1 MVFDV
6 LSSVV
11 PQPDAFGYAEMTLAR
26 LRGYQQHFGSPR
38 DKIPLVGDAEVQQK
52 VMAESFE
59 RGKAMCPDEEQFM
72 AMLDEGQV
80 DTAVVYTEYYET
92 ALGVKSAPNDDVAK
106 FVARH
111 PDRLLGLG
119 GIDPWKDDAVS
130 EVHRLAKDLDLKGIV
145 ISPFKQKLLPG
156 DARMAR
162 VFSACESLRIPVFL
176 HTGINWW
183 VDVTYEIGHPRHI
196 DELASSFP
204 ELKIVC
210 LHAGWPWVNDMTM
223 VAWRHANIYL
233 DISAHRPSHM
243 PKGESGWGP
252 LLYWGDRV
260 LADRVVFGSTWTLM
274 SSTPAKLAAE
284 VRDLPLKDATIE
296 KWLSGNARE
305 LFGMS

>member
-11 PQPDAFGYAEMTLAR
+11 PSAEAFGYAEQTLAR
-26 LRGYQQHFGSPR
+26 LRGYQQHFGGAR
-38 DKIPLVGDAEVQQK
+38 DKVPLAGDNAVQDRT
-52 VMAESFE
+52 MEESYR
-59 RGKAMCPDEEQFM
+59 RGEAMCPDEDQFM
-72 AMLDEGQV
+72 AMLDEGDV
-80 DTAVVYTEYYET
+80 STAVIYTEMYET
-92 ALGVKSAPNDDVAK
+92 SLGVKSAANDDVAK
-106 FVARH
+106 YVARH

-119 GIDPWKDDAVS
+119 GVDPWKDDAVE
-130 EVHRLAKDLDLKGIV
+130 EVHRLANDLGLRGLV
-145 ISPFKQKLLPG
+145 ISPFKQKLRPA

-162 VFSACESLRIPVFL
+162 VFSACEKLGLPVFL

-204 ELKIVC
+204 DLKIVC
-210 LHAGWPWVNDMTM
+210 LHAGWPWVDDMMM

-243 PKGESGWGP
+243 PKSDSGWGP

-260 LADRVVFGSTWTLM
+260 LSDRIVFGSTWTLM
-274 SSTPAKLAAE
+274 NSTPAKLADE
-284 VRDLPLKDATIE
+284 VRALPLKDTTID
-296 KWLSGNARE
+296 KWLSGNALQ
-305 LFGMS
+305 LFGMG

>member
-11 PQPDAFGYAEMTLAR
+11 PTPEAFGYAEMTLAR
-26 LRGYQQHFGSPR
+26 LRGYQQHFGSDR
-38 DKIPLVGDAEVQQK
+38 KKIPLVGGAEAQK
-52 VMAESFE
+52 RAMEESFE
-59 RGKAMCPDEEQFM
+59 RGKAMCPDEKQFM
-72 AMLDEGQV
+72 AMLDDGQV
-80 DTAVVYTEYYET
+80 DTAVVYTELYHT
-92 ALGVKSAPNDDVAK
+92 SLGVDSASNDEVAK

-119 GIDPWKDDAVS
+119 GVDPWKDDSVS
-130 EVHRLAKDLDLKGIV
+130 EVYRLASELDLKGV
-145 ISPFKQKLLPG
+145 VVSPFKQKLLPA

-162 VFSACESLRIPVFL
+162 IFSSCEKLGIPVFL

-204 ELKIVC
+204 DLKIVC
-210 LHAGWPWVNDMTM
+210 LHAGWPWVNDMVM
-223 VAWRHANIYL
+223 VAWRHANVYL

-243 PKGESGWGP
+243 PKNESGWGP

-260 LADRVVFGSTWTLM
+260 LSDRVVFGSTWTLM
-274 SSTPAKLAAE
+274 NSTPAKLAEE
-284 VRDLPLKDATIE
+284 VRALPLKEATIE
-296 KWLSGNARE
+296 KWLSTNAE
-305 LFGMS
+305 QLFGRR